1 MATLTIDIPDSVF
14 PALHVAPDELARN
27 MRIEAAVQWYA
38 QQRVSQ
44 EKAAEIAGISRAEL
58 IDELA
63 RRRIP
68 VIQVTFDELMEEV
81 HRDG

>member
-1 MATLTIDIPDSVF
+1 MTTLTIDIPDGVF
-14 PALHVAPDELARN
+14 PALHRAPDELTRD
-27 MRIEAAVQWYA
+27 MRSEAAVQWYA

-44 EKAAEIAGISRAEL
+44 AKAAEIAGLSRAEL

-68 VIQVTFDELMEEV
+68 VIQVSFDELMEEV
-81 HRDG
+81 RRDG

>member
-14 PALHVAPDELARN
+14 PALHFAPDELAKN

-68 VIQVTFDELMEEV
+68 VIQVTFDELMEEAR
-81 HRDG
+81 RDG

>member
-1 MATLTIDIPDSVF
+1 MTTLTIDIPDSVF
-14 PALHVAPDELARN
+14 PALHRAPDEFIRE

-44 EKAAEIAGISRAEL
+44 AKAAEIAGLSRAEL

-68 VIQVTFDELMEEV
+68 VVQVSYDELMEEV

>member
-14 PALHVAPDELARN
+14 PALRVAPDELARN

-44 EKAAEIAGISRAEL
+44 EKAAEIADISRAEL

-81 HRDG
+81 RRDG

>member
-1 MATLTIDIPDSVF
+1 
-14 PALHVAPDELARN
+14 

-81 HRDG
+81 RRDG

>member
-1 MATLTIDIPDSVF
+1 MTTLTIDVPDGIFS
-14 PALHVAPDELARN
+14 ALRRSPEELMQE

-44 EKAAEIAGISRAEL
+44 ERAAELAGLSRAAF

-63 RRRIP
+63 RRKIP
-68 VIQVTFDELMEEV
+68 VTQISFDELMDEV
-81 HRDG
+81 RRAD